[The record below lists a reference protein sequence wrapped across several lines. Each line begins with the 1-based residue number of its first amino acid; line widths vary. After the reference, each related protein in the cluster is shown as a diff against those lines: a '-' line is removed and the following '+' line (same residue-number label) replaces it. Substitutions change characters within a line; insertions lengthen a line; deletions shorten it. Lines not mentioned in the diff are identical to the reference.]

1 MALAWELSIR
11 LETRGSMFDLLIRNG
26 RIVDGTGQTWFRAS
40 LGIMGDVVTVLK
52 GDTSGILAGR
62 IIDVEGSMIC
72 PGFIDMHSHSELK
85 LMTDP
90 AHEAK
95 VRQGVTTETIG
106 MDGLSYAPISSQKL
120 EQLITFLAAI
130 NGTPPP
136 DTRWSSVKE
145 FLDLLDG
152 RAACNVAFMVP
163 HAAIRIEA
171 MGWEDRAPTPPE
183 LDRMKELARQGM
195 RDGAFGFATGLTY
208 PPGAYSETDE
218 LVVISEAIADLGGF
232 YMTHARYTKGD
243 QLLDPFREAIE
254 IGQRSGIP
262 VHISHFHSPV
272 DGMGERMIGLVD
284 EGRNAGVD
292 VTFDQYPYAAA
303 STILHS
309 LLPYWVHAGGPAVLL
324 ERIKDPAV
332 REQIKDAVNP
342 MWGSTLD
349 NYVFSHIGSDKNKE
363 WEGRSMTDLAD
374 FQSKKMVD
382 SICDLLIEE
391 NLEVAFV
398 ARTGNP
404 ENIRTIVRH
413 PAHMVGSDGVLTGE
427 MPNPRTF
434 GTFPYVLGQF
444 AREEGLFRMEE
455 AVRKMTALPAQ
466 RLGLQDRGIL
476 RDGMKADVV
485 VFNPD
490 TVEAKAT
497 FEEPKQYPVGIDYV
511 IVNGKLVIDNGT
523 HTGALPGRA
532 LKSK

>member
-1 MALAWELSIR
+1 
-11 LETRGSMFDLLIRNG
+11 MFDLLITNG
-26 RIVDGTGQTWFRAS
+26 RIIDGTGQTWFRAS
-40 LGIMGDVVTVLK
+40 LGITDNYITVIK
-52 GDTSGILAGR
+52 GDTSHLTAGR
-62 IIDVEGSMIC
+62 VIDAAGSIVC

-85 LMTDP
+85 LMVEP
-90 AHEAK
+90 EHQAK
-95 VRQGVTTETIG
+95 VRQGVTTEAIG
-106 MDGLSYAPISSQKL
+106 MDGLSYAPISSVKL
-120 EQLITFLAAI
+120 EQLLIFLAAI

-136 DTRWSSVKE
+136 DVRWSSVKE
-145 FLDLLDG
+145 FLDVLDG
-152 RAACNVAFMVP
+152 RAACNVAYMVP

-171 MGWEDRAPTPPE
+171 MGWEDRLPTPPE
-183 LDRMKELARQGM
+183 LERMKQLARQGM
-195 RDGAFGFATGLTY
+195 EDGAFGFATGLTY
-208 PPGAYSETDE
+208 PPGAYSDTDE
-218 LVVISEAIADLGGF
+218 LVAISGAVADLGGF

-243 QLLDPFREAIE
+243 QLLDPFREAIA
-254 IGQRSGIP
+254 IGKRSGVP

-272 DGMGERMIGLVD
+272 EGMGQRMIGLVD
-284 EGRNAGVD
+284 EGRSADVD

-309 LLPYWVHAGGPAVLL
+309 LLPYWVHAGGPDVLV
-324 ERIKDPAV
+324 ERIKDPGV
-332 REQIKDAVNP
+332 REQIGDAVNP
-342 MWGSTLD
+342 MWGSTLND
-349 NYVFSHIGSDKNKE
+349 YIFSHIGSDKNKQ
-363 WEGRSMTDLAD
+363 WEGRSIVDMASFED
-374 FQSKKMVD
+374 KKLVD

-427 MPNPRTF
+427 MPNPRTY

-444 AREEGLFRMEE
+444 AREEGLFRIED

-485 VFNPD
+485 VFDPD

-497 FEEPKQYPVGIDYV
+497 FEDPKRYPVGINYV
-511 IVNGKLVIDNGT
+511 IVNGKIVIDDGI

-532 LKSK
+532 LKSQ